1 MENKAE
7 KLTGGVTEAMI
18 ENWKKQYGSVH
29 EISVPLDNEGTEVV
43 VAYFKKPDL
52 KTIGAAAKF
61 AETDPIKSGLI
72 MFDNCWLGGD
82 ERMKENEECKV
93 SAVQLVSSLFV
104 IRVGTIKN
112 L

>member
-1 MENKAE
+1 MEEKKE
-7 KLTGGVTEAMI
+7 KLAGGVTEAMI
-18 ENWKKQYGSVH
+18 ENWKKQYGKVY
-29 EISVPLDNEGTEVV
+29 EISVPLDDEKKAEAT
-43 VAYFKKPDL
+43 AYFRKPDL

-82 ERMKENEECKV
+82 ERMKEDEECKV
-93 SAVQLVSSLFV
+93 SAVQLVSSLFTV
-104 IRVGTIKN
+104 RVGTIKN